1 MIWACMVIL
10 TIAIAAHNKTISNLQ
25 DDIKELQDDND
36 WLNVQLAFMEE
47 REGEKDEFINQANK
61 DDI

>member
-36 WLNVQLAFMEE
+36 WLNVQMALMEE
-47 REGEKDEFINQANK
+47 REGEKDESSY
-61 DDI
+61 